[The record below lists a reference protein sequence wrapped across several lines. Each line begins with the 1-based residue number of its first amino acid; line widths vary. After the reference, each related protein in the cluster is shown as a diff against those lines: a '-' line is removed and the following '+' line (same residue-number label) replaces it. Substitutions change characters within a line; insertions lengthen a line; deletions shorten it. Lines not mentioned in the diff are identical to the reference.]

1 MNSCNFIGR
10 VGRDAQVRY
19 TQGGKAVTGWALAV
33 DTGFGDSK
41 TTLWLDCS
49 WWGDRATKVADYI
62 KKGDRLGVVGEIG
75 SREHEGK
82 THVTLNVRDVTL
94 LGNKQEGGTSSS
106 GSRGGA
112 PQRTRPL
119 PATAPAEDDFRAD
132 DIPFI
137 SGRGRF

>member
-10 VGRDAQVRY
+10 VGRDAVQRF
-19 TQGGKAVTGWALAV
+19 TQGGKPVTGWALAV
-33 DTGFGDSK
+33 DVGFGDSK
-41 TTLWLDCS
+41 QTLWLDCS
-49 WWGDRATKVADYI
+49 LWGERGGKLADYI

-119 PATAPAEDDFRAD
+119 PATAPVEDDFD
-132 DIPFI
+132 SDSIPFI
-137 SGRGRF
+137 SGHVRF

>member
-1 MNSCNFIGR
+1 MNSCNF
-10 VGRDAQVRY
+10 VGRIGKDAVTRF
-19 TQGGKAVTGWALAV
+19 TQGGKPVTGFPLAV

-41 TTLWLDCS
+41 QTLWLDCS
-49 WWGDRATKVADYI
+49 WWGDRAAKVADYI

-119 PATAPAEDDFRAD
+119 PATAPEPQDFDDDA
-132 DIPFI
+132 IPFI